1 MMYNTFMDKIK
12 KNQQHKVK
20 ILDMTH
26 EGTGI
31 AKIDGF
37 PVFVSNTLTG
47 ELLDIH
53 IIKANN
59 KYAVAKPL
67 KFYQKSKKRTEPF
80 CDVFHRCGGCDLQHI
95 KYEEQLI
102 IKKQIVE
109 SNLQR
114 IGGFNDLLVD
124 EIIGMEKPYNYRN
137 KAQYPVNEGKI
148 GFYAK
153 KSHTIIEHDKCL
165 VQDERVTKIIEY
177 FKNQE
182 ISHIKHLVFRI
193 GDDKLML
200 IVVSN
205 NRKPFF
211 DIELLIATFPFITTI
226 VLNYH
231 PNETNVVL
239 GKENITLYGD
249 GYITDQLLEISY
261 RISPNSFYQV
271 NKVQTEKLY
280 KKVIEF
286 AGDTKNKT
294 IFDLYCGIG
303 TISLTMAKDAKK
315 VIGIESVIEAVNDAN
330 INMKENSIDNCEFIC
345 NKVEDEIINLY
356 NDNIIADIVI
366 VDPPRKGCDR
376 VLLDTIIK
384 MNIEKM
390 IYVSCDSA
398 TLARDLKILCDENYK
413 VLNIVAIDMFPHTK
427 HVETVTLLELK

>member
-1 MMYNTFMDKIK
+1 MMYNARMDKIK
-12 KNQQHKVK
+12 KNQRHKVK

-26 EGTGI
+26 AGTGI

-47 ELLDIH
+47 EILDIH

-59 KYAVAKPL
+59 KYAVAKPVT
-67 KFYQKSKKRTEPF
+67 FYHKSKNRTEPF
-80 CDVFHRCGGCDLQHI
+80 CDVFNRCGGCDLQHI
-95 KYEEQLI
+95 KYEEQI
-102 IKKQIVE
+102 VIKKQIVE
-109 SNLQR
+109 SNLKR
-114 IGGFNDLLVD
+114 IGGFDNLVVD

-137 KAQYPVNEGKI
+137 KAQYPVNEGNI

-153 KSHTIIEHDKCL
+153 RSHTIIEHDKCL

-177 FKNQE
+177 FKTQE
-182 ISHIKHLVFRI
+182 TNHIKHLVFRI

-205 NRKPFF
+205 NRKPLF
-211 DIELLIATFPFITTI
+211 DIESLISTFPYITTI

-249 GYITDQLLEISY
+249 GYITDHLLEISY

-271 NKVQTEKLY
+271 NKIQTEKLY
-280 KKVIEF
+280 KEVIKF
-286 AGDTKNKT
+286 VGDTKDKT

-303 TISLTMAKDAKK
+303 TISLTIAKGAKK
-315 VIGIESVIEAVNDAN
+315 VIGIESVTEAVNDAN
-330 INMKENSIDNCEFIC
+330 INMKQNNIDNCEFIC
-345 NKVEDEIINLY
+345 NKAEDEIINLY
-356 NDNIIADIVI
+356 NNKITADIVI
-366 VDPPRKGCDR
+366 VDPPRKGCDK

-398 TLARDLKILCDENYK
+398 TLARDLKILCDKDYK
-413 VLNIVAIDMFPHTK
+413 IENIVAIDMFPHTK
-427 HVETVTLLELK
+427 HVETVVLLGR

>member
-1 MMYNTFMDKIK
+1 MYNTFMDKIK
-12 KNQQHKVK
+12 KNQKHKVK

-37 PVFVSNTLTG
+37 PVFVSNTLTS

-80 CDVFHRCGGCDLQHI
+80 CDVFNRCGGCDLQHI

-109 SNLQR
+109 RNLQR
-114 IGGFNDLLVD
+114 IGGFDNLLVD
-124 EIIGMEKPYNYRN
+124 KIIGMEKPYNYRN
-137 KAQYPVNEGKI
+137 KVQYPVNGGKI

-165 VQDERVTKIIEY
+165 VQDTRVTEIIEY

-182 ISHIKHLVFRI
+182 ISYIKHLVFRI
-193 GDDKLML
+193 GDDKIML

-205 NRKPFF
+205 RKKPSF
-211 DIELLIATFPFITTI
+211 DIESLITSFPYITSI

-239 GKENITLYGD
+239 GRENITLYGN
-249 GYITDQLLEISY
+249 GYITDHLLEISY

-271 NKVQTEKLY
+271 NKIQTEKLY
-280 KKVIEF
+280 KKIIEF
-286 AGDTKNKT
+286 VGDTKDKI

-303 TISLTMAKDAKK
+303 TISLSMAKGAKK
-315 VIGIESVIEAVNDAN
+315 VIGIESVTEAVNDAN
-330 INMKENSIDNCEFIC
+330 FNMKQNNIVNCAFIC
-345 NKVEDEIINLY
+345 NKAEDEIVSLY
-356 NDNIIADIVI
+356 NNNVTADIVI
-366 VDPPRKGCDR
+366 VDPPRKGCDK

-384 MNIEKM
+384 MDIEKM

-398 TLARDLKILCDENYK
+398 TLARDLKILCDKDYK
-413 VLNIVAIDMFPHTK
+413 VENIVAIDMFPHTK